1 MKLLA
6 FDTATDCCSAALWQ
20 DGEILLR
27 SALQPRAHAALLLPM
42 IDDLLAEAG
51 LRRSQLD
58 AVAFGRG
65 PGSFTGL
72 RIAAGAAQGI
82 AWGLDLPVAPVSSLA
97 ALAEG
102 VPQPRVLALLD
113 ARLGEVYAG
122 LYQRPSQAGQRAGLM
137 RPAGDEQLTA
147 PDRLRVADAATLC
160 VAGPGWSAHEARL
173 RSALGAAPAAV
184 AGDALPRADAVARLG
199 AALIAA
205 GQGVPADAAQPV
217 YLRDQVVRPA

>member
-20 DGEILLR
+20 EGEILLH
-27 SALQPRAHAALLLPM
+27 SAVQPRAHAALLLPM
-42 IDDLLAEAG
+42 IERLLADAG
-51 LRRSQLD
+51 LSRHQLD

-82 AWGLDLPVAPVSSLA
+82 AWALDLPVAPVSSLA

-122 LYQRPSQAGQRAGLM
+122 LFQRQREADGGAGLM
-137 RPAGDEQLTA
+137 RPAGPEQVTA
-147 PDRLRVADAATLC
+147 PDRLRLGNVAPLC
-160 VAGPGWSAHEARL
+160 VAGPGWAAHEASL
-173 RSALGAAPAAV
+173 RAALGAAPAVIAE
-184 AGDALPRADAVARLG
+184 DALPRADAVARLG
-199 AALIAA
+199 AAMIAA
-205 GQGVPADAAQPV
+205 SDGVAADAAQPV
-217 YLRDQVVRPA
+217 YLRDQVVRQP